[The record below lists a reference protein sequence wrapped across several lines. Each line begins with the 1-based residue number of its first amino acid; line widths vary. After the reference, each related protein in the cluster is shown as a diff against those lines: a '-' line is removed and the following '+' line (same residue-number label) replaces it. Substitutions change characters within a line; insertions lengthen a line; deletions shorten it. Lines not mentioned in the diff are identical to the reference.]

1 MKRIIALTV
10 ALLLAPCAYL
20 ASADTDQGDLNGP
33 PKLSD
38 HAPAGPQ
45 CKRKVKLNAW
55 LTTPAV
61 EFLKTSRC
69 VIEMHTCTGVKKYKS
84 EPRANGN
91 AICDDYRKVLEALAS
106 RETCCDKPPTG
117 L

>member
-1 MKRIIALTV
+1 
-10 ALLLAPCAYL
+10 
-20 ASADTDQGDLNGP
+20 
-33 PKLSD
+33 
-38 HAPAGPQ
+38 
-45 CKRKVKLNAW
+45 
-55 LTTPAV
+55 
-61 EFLKTSRC
+61 
-69 VIEMHTCTGVKKYKS
+69 MHTCTGVKKYKS